1 MVNMTGCL
9 SIATD
14 RSPKDWRFGEGRSCT
29 TKTGGPGEYR
39 SCTARTGRPGKI
51 GAVLRELDVRGR

>member
-29 TKTGGPGEYR
+29 TKTGGPGN
-39 SCTARTGRPGKI
+39 I